1 MAWGASGGIGLGT
14 EGASAAV
21 LTVVFT
27 DIAGSTALTE
37 RLGDERWVEVLSAHD
52 VAVRRALATHGGLEV
67 KTVGDGFMA
76 VFSGAAAAVRA
87 GVDVH
92 RLVSGVS
99 VPEVPGG
106 LRIRVGA
113 HSGPVICR
121 AGDVLGRTVHVAR
134 RIASAAECGQVL
146 VSAAVRVLAE
156 QAEGFRAGT
165 PHTIRLRGVA
175 EPQVVFAMDVVG
187 GGAFATVHP
196 LVARRRRPLTA

>member
-1 MAWGASGGIGLGT
+1 MGWGASGGIGLGT

-21 LTVVFT
+21 LTVLFT

-37 RLGDERWVEVLSAHD
+37 RLGDERWVEVLSSHD
-52 VAVRRALATHGGLEV
+52 AAVRCALAMHGGLEV

-92 RLVSGVS
+92 RLVSGVR

-134 RIASAAECGQVL
+134 RIASAADCGQVL

-156 QAEGFRAGT
+156 QAEGFRAGSPRT
-165 PHTIRLRGVA
+165 VRLRGVA
-175 EPQVVFAMDVVG
+175 EPQVVFAMDLVG
-187 GGAFATVHP
+187 DEAVATVHQ
-196 LVARRRRPLTA
+196 LVARRRATA